1 MRTRHKLN
9 IRHVTA
15 LTNPG
20 MHSDG
25 GGLYLRIRSTGTRS
39 WVFVSNVGGKRRE
52 WGLGSALDVSLAK
65 ARERADQFR
74 QAIVDGQTPVGLRQQ
89 NKLSPTTVP
98 TFGVFADEFIEDI
111 AKGLSNAKH
120 AKQWH
125 STIETY
131 GAPIL
136 DLPINEVATKHMVD
150 VLKPIWSTK
159 TETAKRVRGR
169 IERILDAAQVS
180 GFPTG
185 ENPARFKGHLELLLP
200 RHPRGA
206 IKHHPALPYSKIP
219 NFISKLRSMTGD
231 AAIALELLIMT
242 SSRTSEV
249 IGAQW
254 DEFSPRAAVWTIP
267 ASRMKAREEHQVP
280 LSEAAMKLLK
290 KHRKAGPK
298 EGHVF
303 RGRDGGKMSNMAMA
317 QLLKRMQ
324 YDEITVHGFR
334 STFRDWAG
342 EKTDFERETIEM
354 ALAHSI
360 GSKAEQ
366 AYRRARALEKR
377 RELME
382 VWAAF
387 LLAKRVGK

>member
-1 MRTRHKLN
+1 MRARHKLN
-9 IRHVTA
+9 VRQVTA

-25 GGLYLRIRSTGTRS
+25 GGLYLRVRTTGTKS

-65 ARERADQFR
+65 AREHASQFR
-74 QAIVDGQTPVGLRQQ
+74 QQIVDGQTPSGLRQRGRQ
-89 NKLSPTTVP
+89 GSATIP
-98 TFGVFADEFIEDI
+98 TFGVFAAEFIEEI

-120 AKQWH
+120 ASQWR

-136 DLPINEVATKHMVD
+136 KLPIDEVATDHIVD

-180 GFPTG
+180 GFRSG

-200 RHPRGA
+200 RQPKGA
-206 IKHHPALPYSKIP
+206 IKHHAALPYSKIP
-219 NFISKLRSMTGD
+219 NFISKLRSRSGD
-231 AAIALELLIMT
+231 AAIALELLILT
-242 SSRTSEV
+242 ACRTSEV

-254 DEFSPRAAVWTIP
+254 SEFSPKAAVWTIP
-267 ASRMKAREEHQVP
+267 ASRMKAREDHQVP
-280 LSEAAMKLLK
+280 LSEASIKLLK
-290 KHRKAGPK
+290 KHRKAGSK
-298 EGHVF
+298 KGHVF

-366 AYRRARALEKR
+366 AYRLSVVR
-377 RELME
+377 
-382 VWAAF
+382 
-387 LLAKRVGK
+387 